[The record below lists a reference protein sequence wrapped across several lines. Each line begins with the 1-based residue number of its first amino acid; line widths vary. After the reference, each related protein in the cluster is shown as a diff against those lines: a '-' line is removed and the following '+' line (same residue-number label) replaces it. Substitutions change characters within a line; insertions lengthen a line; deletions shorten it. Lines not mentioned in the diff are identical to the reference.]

1 MPRSLAMS
9 KVPFVKPITCTLSN
23 VCAVAAHPGR
33 VATDATAEHG
43 SAPLRPN
50 ESVALVMKMI
60 DGLTINATGK
70 FFDAGG
76 TDLPLATEQTKEKF
90 YGKPRGAVR

>member
-1 MPRSLAMS
+1 MS

-33 VATDATAEHG
+33 VATDATAAHG
-43 SAPLRPN
+43 SAPLTPN
-50 ESVALVMKMI
+50 ESVSLLIKVN

-76 TDLPLATEQTKEKF
+76 TDLPLVTLLAKEKF
-90 YGKPRGAVR
+90 YGKPRSVVR